1 MMRHY
6 ALLIVLGLSHGIS
19 DGAAGL
25 LLGSLSHSL
34 ALWQVGLLVLIYNAL
49 AFGGQP
55 VAGFIVDQLRQ
66 PKLAAGVGLVTMA
79 LALLVAP
86 WQPAIAAGIA
96 GIGSALFHVGGG
108 ALALCVTP
116 ERAAGPSLF
125 AAPGVV
131 GLAIGGALTASTP
144 GLGSAS
150 PAWVFILVLIALAGW
165 LALAHQPPLPY
176 AEQRAA
182 QQAEP
187 LLHGHEIVMLLL
199 LAAIALRSLVWN
211 AVQFLHDG
219 QMVTLVWLALA
230 AGSGKVA
237 GGYLADRF
245 GLRRW
250 ATAALFI
257 AAPVLAFGG
266 QHLVLL
272 LAGVALLQSATA
284 PVIVLMARA
293 LPRQPA
299 TAAGMALG
307 LAIAAGGLPLMSGLS
322 DWISTPAILLG
333 TALLAAALL
342 WWTAQGRRYVMR
354 IDALGDN

>member
-1 MMRHY
+1 MTRHY
-6 ALLIVLGLSHGIS
+6 ALLIVLGLAHGIS

-25 LLGSLSHSL
+25 LLGSLNHAL

-55 VAGFIVDQLRQ
+55 VAGFVVDQLHQ
-66 PKLAAGVGLVTMA
+66 PKLAAGVGLVTMS

-108 ALALCVTP
+108 ALALART
-116 ERAAGPSLF
+116 
-125 AAPGVV
+125 
-131 GLAIGGALTASTP
+131 
-144 GLGSAS
+144 
-150 PAWVFILVLIALAGW
+150 
-165 LALAHQPPLPY
+165 PPLPY
-176 AEQRAA
+176 AEQHAE

-219 QMVTLVWLALA
+219 QMVTLLWLALA
-230 AGSGKVA
+230 AGTGKVA

-250 ATAALFI
+250 ATTALFI

-266 QHLVLL
+266 EHLVLL
-272 LAGVALLQSATA
+272 LAGVALLQSATSA
-284 PVIVLMARA
+284 VLVLMARA
-293 LPRQPA
+293 LPLQPA

-307 LAIAAGGLPLMSGLS
+307 LAIAARGLPLMSGLS
-322 DWISTPAILLG
+322 DWISTPAVLL
-333 TALLAAALL
+333 AAVLLAAALL
-342 WWTAQGRRYVMR
+342 WWTAQGRCYVMR
-354 IDALGDN
+354 IDTLGNN